1 MFRLMFCVLIALVL
15 SACDQSDPE
24 ATIQTTAASA
34 TEANPNQAT
43 AATKSSAETSAPLA
57 ELASPGQLV
66 FEETTA
72 DFGRLT
78 ENEERTRRL
87 SFRNA
92 GGTTLRIVDLKGTC
106 GCTIPQMPKR
116 VWAPGEE
123 GELTVTFDPSG
134 EGEQL
139 KYVNIVTDQPEPHNF
154 LRLTVKANVVG
165 LVRADPKILA
175 PNVDQTNQRASTGF
189 IKLGDSWSGI
199 FKVFTAA
206 PTLKIVDVTA
216 SNPVVQLD
224 WRELIGDE
232 RPADADAGEG
242 CWEIR
247 CTVPT
252 ADQWGSFFSWVR
264 PRLEG
269 PTEPGGEVLTHT
281 GGFRIQA
288 KVWGAVE
295 AVDWTITKR
304 PEDTF
309 RFGAQPG
316 QGFVREMLLRSRGGP
331 FELQSARVNF
341 PQMPGS
347 TVMIEPSPEAIP
359 GWLLRL
365 SCPGG
370 AVPGEYQG
378 EVIVRTTLAPP
389 EDRLVLPIVGRFW
402 NLGGGGTVESN
413 WMTAS

>member
-1 MFRLMFCVLIALVL
+1 MPQLMCCLLILL
-15 SACDQSDPE
+15 LLPACDMGVPTETKDEVAPDPL
-24 ATIQTTAASA
+24 TPASA
-34 TEANPNQAT
+34 TDDVGT
-43 AATKSSAETSAPLA
+43 ASEPQVTPKTPADDLTG
-57 ELASPGQLV
+57 PGQLV
-66 FEETTA
+66 FDETTA

-92 GGTTLRIVDLKGTC
+92 GGTTLRIIDLKGTC
-106 GCTIPQMPKR
+106 GCTIPQLPKR
-116 VWAPGEE
+116 IWAPGEE

-139 KYVNIVTDQPEPHNF
+139 KYVNIVTDQPEPYNF

-165 LVRADPKILA
+165 LVRAIPKILA
-175 PNVDQTNQRASTGF
+175 PNTPQTGKGSSTGF
-189 IKLGDSWSGI
+189 IKLGDSWRGS

-206 PTLKIVDVTA
+206 PSLRVVDVTA

-224 WRELIGDE
+224 WRELTGDE
-232 RPADADAGEG
+232 RPVEAKKGEG
-242 CWEIR
+242 CWEVE
-247 CTVPT
+247 CTIPT

-264 PRLEG
+264 PQLEG
-269 PTEPGGEVLTHT
+269 RTEPGGEFLTHT

-309 RFGAQPG
+309 RFGAKPG
-316 QGFVREMLLRSRGGP
+316 QGFVREMLLRSRSGP
-331 FELQSARVNF
+331 FELQSATVNF

-347 TVMIEPSPEAIP
+347 TVMIEPSPESTP

-365 SCPGG
+365 TCPG
-370 AVPGEYQG
+370 APAPGEYKG
-378 EVIVRTTLAPP
+378 EVIIRTTLPAP
-389 EDRLVLPIVGRFW
+389 EDRLVLPIVGRVRSPADI
-402 NLGGGGTVESN
+402 GR
-413 WMTAS
+413 

>member
-1 MFRLMFCVLIALVL
+1 MIRLMFCVLIALVL

-43 AATKSSAETSAPLA
+43 AATKSPAETSATLA

-92 GGTTLRIVDLKGTC
+92 GGTSLRIVDLKGTC

-165 LVRADPKILA
+165 LVRAIPKILA

-206 PTLKIVDVTA
+206 PTLKIVDVAA

-224 WRELIGDE
+224 WRELIGNE
-232 RPADADAGEG
+232 RPANADAGEG

-264 PRLEG
+264 PRFEG

-281 GGFRIQA
+281 EGFRIQA

-309 RFGAQPG
+309 RFGAQPS
-316 QGFVREMLLRSRGGP
+316 QGFVREMLLRSRSGP
-331 FELQSARVNF
+331 FELQSAKVNF

-389 EDRLVLPIVGRFW
+389 EDRLVLPIVGRVRSPADI
-402 NLGGGGTVESN
+402 GR
-413 WMTAS
+413 

>member
-1 MFRLMFCVLIALVL
+1 PLRRGFKEYLMFRLMFCVLIALVL

-92 GGTTLRIVDLKGTC
+92 GGTSLRIVDLKGTC

-116 VWAPGEE
+116 VWGPGEE

-331 FELQSARVNF
+331 FEL
-341 PQMPGS
+341 
-347 TVMIEPSPEAIP
+347 
-359 GWLLRL
+359 
-365 SCPGG
+365 
-370 AVPGEYQG
+370 
-378 EVIVRTTLAPP
+378 
-389 EDRLVLPIVGRFW
+389 
-402 NLGGGGTVESN
+402 
-413 WMTAS
+413 

>member
-1 MFRLMFCVLIALVL
+1 MFRLMFCVLIALLL
-15 SACDQSDPE
+15 SACDQAGPQETSP
-24 ATIQTTAASA
+24 
-34 TEANPNQAT
+34 
-43 AATKSSAETSAPLA
+43 SSAVPGLEPSDTNANNGTKTTESAA
-57 ELASPGQLV
+57 EIPASPSGLTGPGQLI

-165 LVRADPKILA
+165 LVRAVPKILA
-175 PNVDQTNQRASTGF
+175 PNIDQTIQRSSTGF
-189 IKLGDSWSGI
+189 IKLGDSWSGT

-224 WRELIGDE
+224 WRELTGEE
-232 RPADADAGEG
+232 RPGDAEAGEG

-247 CTVPT
+247 CAVPT
-252 ADQWGSFFSWVR
+252 ADRWGSFFSWVR

-331 FELQSARVNF
+331 FELQSATVNF

-347 TVMIEPSPEAIP
+347 TVVIEPSPEATP

-365 SCPGG
+365 NCPGG
-370 AVPGEYQG
+370 DSPGEYQG

-389 EDRLVLPIVGRFW
+389 EDRLVLPIVGRVRSPADI
-402 NLGGGGTVESN
+402 GR
-413 WMTAS
+413 

>member
-1 MFRLMFCVLIALVL
+1 
-15 SACDQSDPE
+15 
-24 ATIQTTAASA
+24 
-34 TEANPNQAT
+34 
-43 AATKSSAETSAPLA
+43 
-57 ELASPGQLV
+57 
-66 FEETTA
+66 
-72 DFGRLT
+72 
-78 ENEERTRRL
+78 
-87 SFRNA
+87 
-92 GGTTLRIVDLKGTC
+92 
-106 GCTIPQMPKR
+106 
-116 VWAPGEE
+116 
-123 GELTVTFDPSG
+123 
-134 EGEQL
+134 
-139 KYVNIVTDQPEPHNF
+139 VTDQPEPHNF

-165 LVRADPKILA
+165 LVRAVPKILT
-175 PNVDQTNQRASTGF
+175 PNIDPKAQRTSTGF
-189 IKLGDSWSGI
+189 IQLGDAWSGS

-216 SNPVVQLD
+216 SNPVVELD
-224 WRELIGDE
+224 WRELTGEDRPDE
-232 RPADADAGEG
+232 ADEGEG

-247 CTVPT
+247 CTVPA

-269 PTEPGGEVLTHT
+269 QTEPGGEVLTHT

-331 FELQSARVNF
+331 FELQSATVNF

-347 TVMIEPSPEAIP
+347 TVMIEPSPEATP

-365 SCPGG
+365 NCP
-370 AVPGEYQG
+370 E
-378 EVIVRTTLAPP
+378 
-389 EDRLVLPIVGRFW
+389 
-402 NLGGGGTVESN
+402 NS
-413 WMTAS
+413 S

>member
-1 MFRLMFCVLIALVL
+1 MFRLMFCVLIALL
-15 SACDQSDPE
+15 MPACDQSGFQEPN
-24 ATIQTTAASA
+24 QTSA
-34 TEANPNQAT
+34 TPSPETNAT
-43 AATKSSAETSAPLA
+43 NDTETPESAAVTPDSATGLTG
-57 ELASPGQLV
+57 PGQLV

-78 ENEERTRRL
+78 ENEERTRQL
-87 SFRNA
+87 SFRNV

-139 KYVNIVTDQPEPHNF
+139 KYINIVTEQPDPHNF

-165 LVRADPKILA
+165 LVRAVPKILA
-175 PNVDQTNQRASTGF
+175 PNVDQSIQRASTGF
-189 IKLGDSWSGI
+189 IKLGDSWSGR

-224 WRELIGDE
+224 WRELTGDE
-232 RPADADAGEG
+232 RPSDAEDGEG
-242 CWEIR
+242 CWEIL

-264 PRLEG
+264 PRLAG

-281 GGFRIQA
+281 GGFRIPA

-316 QGFVREMLLRSRGGP
+316 QSFVREMLLRSRGGP
-331 FELQSARVNF
+331 FELQSATVDF

-347 TVMIEPSPEAIP
+347 TVMIEPSPEATP

-365 SCPGG
+365 NCPGG

-378 EVIVRTTLAPP
+378 EVIVRTTLTPP
-389 EDRLVLPIVGRFW
+389 EDRLVLPIVGRVRSPADI
-402 NLGGGGTVESN
+402 GR
-413 WMTAS
+413 

>member
-15 SACDQSDPE
+15 AACDQSDPE

-139 KYVNIVTDQPEPHNF
+139 
-154 LRLTVKANVVG
+154 
-165 LVRADPKILA
+165 
-175 PNVDQTNQRASTGF
+175 
-189 IKLGDSWSGI
+189 
-199 FKVFTAA
+199 
-206 PTLKIVDVTA
+206 
-216 SNPVVQLD
+216 
-224 WRELIGDE
+224 
-232 RPADADAGEG
+232 
-242 CWEIR
+242 
-247 CTVPT
+247 
-252 ADQWGSFFSWVR
+252 
-264 PRLEG
+264 
-269 PTEPGGEVLTHT
+269 
-281 GGFRIQA
+281 
-288 KVWGAVE
+288 
-295 AVDWTITKR
+295 
-304 PEDTF
+304 
-309 RFGAQPG
+309 
-316 QGFVREMLLRSRGGP
+316 
-331 FELQSARVNF
+331 
-341 PQMPGS
+341 
-347 TVMIEPSPEAIP
+347 
-359 GWLLRL
+359 
-365 SCPGG
+365 
-370 AVPGEYQG
+370 
-378 EVIVRTTLAPP
+378 
-389 EDRLVLPIVGRFW
+389 
-402 NLGGGGTVESN
+402 
-413 WMTAS
+413 

>member
-1 MFRLMFCVLIALVL
+1 MFRLMFCVLIALL
-15 SACDQSDPE
+15 LPACDQGGPQEANQTPAAPSPE
-24 ATIQTTAASA
+24 APEASA
-34 TEANPNQAT
+34 TNDTETLKPAEVSPAP
-43 AATKSSAETSAPLA
+43 AAGLTG
-57 ELASPGQLV
+57 PGRLV
-66 FEETTA
+66 FEETIA

-116 VWAPGEE
+116 VWGPGEE

-134 EGEQL
+134 EGEQR

-165 LVRADPKILA
+165 LVRAVPKILA
-175 PNVDQTNQRASTGF
+175 PNVDQSVQRASTGF
-189 IKLGDSWSGI
+189 IKLGDSWSGT

-224 WRELIGDE
+224 WRELTGDE
-232 RPADADAGEG
+232 RPAGADDGEG

-247 CTVPT
+247 CTIPT
-252 ADQWGSFFSWVR
+252 ASQWGSFFSWVR

-269 PTEPGGEVLTHT
+269 STEPGGEVLTHT

-331 FELQSARVNF
+331 FELQSATVNF

-347 TVMIEPSPEAIP
+347 TVMIEPSPEATP

-365 SCPGG
+365 NCPGG

-378 EVIVRTTLAPP
+378 EVVVRTTLAPP
-389 EDRLVLPIVGRFW
+389 EDRLVLPIVGRVRSPADI
-402 NLGGGGTVESN
+402 GR
-413 WMTAS
+413 